1 MQHRVKRYYGF
12 ILCGVITALSYFLG
26 LKFPLIGGAV
36 FAILIG
42 IIINNTIKLDSGFEF
57 GINYSS
63 NSILK
68 LSIIFIGASLN
79 ISEIFILGKQSVSIM
94 LGTLS
99 VALIMGF
106 ILGRLLKIGSVMTVL
121 ISVGTAICGG
131 SAIAAVSGIV
141 NAKKDQI
148 SFAIST
154 IFLYNIIAVIIFPFI
169 GHLLNMG
176 QLGFGIFAG
185 TAVNDTSSVVA
196 TASVYGNKALEV
208 ATITKLAR
216 TTMIVPIC
224 LILVFIVSVYNKNK
238 GNSRSGNYSFTK
250 TFPWFILWFLAM
262 SLFSTVI
269 LRFPDLPAFIVG
281 IPKTFSF
288 LGKLMIVMALAG
300 VGLGTDIKTFKIVG
314 YKPVLLGFLLWIIVV
329 FTSILLQINSG
340 LM

>member
-1 MQHRVKRYYGF
+1 MQHRIKRYYGF
-12 ILCGVITALSYFLG
+12 ILCGAITALSYFLG

-42 IIINNTIKLDSGFEF
+42 IIINNTTKLDSAFEF

-79 ISEIFILGKQSVSIM
+79 ISEIFILGRQSVSIM
-94 LGTLS
+94 LGTLLA
-99 VALIMGF
+99 ALIMGF

-131 SAIAAVSGIV
+131 SAIAAVSGII

-169 GHLLNMG
+169 GHILNMG

-224 LILVFIVSVYNKNK
+224 LILAFIVSVYNKNK
-238 GNSRSGNYSFTK
+238 GNSRSGNYSFAK
-250 TFPWFILWFLAM
+250 TFPWFVLWFLVM

-269 LRFPDLPAFIVG
+269 LRLDLPAFIVG
-281 IPKTFSF
+281 IPKIFSF

-300 VGLGTDIKTFKIVG
+300 VGLGTDIKTFQKVG

-329 FTSILLQINSG
+329 FTSILLQIKSG